1 VAHNVESLPPI
12 PCTVLLV
19 LPLHPLAHRCFAD
32 DAGKADDVHYT
43 GRSAEVPARALVAVP
58 TVIRGNQLER
68 SVIWLS
74 SPTIGERLS
83 IANDLCWNVL
93 GAIHP
98 QNPGV
103 GTGAVPRPDVL
114 DPREPQGMRVR
125 VVVTS
130 DVDEI
135 LSTIQN
141 AVNCAMLVGACA
153 FPFVSRTDDAAKDLQ
168 AVPLVAWL
176 DKIM

>member
-1 VAHNVESLPPI
+1 MMQARLMMSTSRGVQR
-12 PCTVLLV
+12 
-19 LPLHPLAHRCFAD
+19 RC
-32 DAGKADDVHYT
+32 HL
-43 GRSAEVPARALVAVP
+43 RALVAVP

-68 SVIWLS
+68 SVIWLF
-74 SPTIGERLS
+74 PPIDEHLS

-125 VVVTS
+125 VVMTS

-135 LSTIQN
+135 FSKIQN
-141 AVNCAMLVGACA
+141 VVNCAMLFGAA
-153 FPFVSRTDDAAKDLQ
+153 GIPFVSLTDDAAKDL
-168 AVPLVAWL
+168 
-176 DKIM
+176 